1 MPTSST
7 RIAEKYAE
15 VILPLP
21 IAGTFTY
28 GIPAEM
34 APLLQRGCRVLVQ
47 FGRRKYYTGII
58 ADIHPH
64 PPKDYEVKPLM
75 ALLDPQPVIRF
86 PQLKFWEWISG
97 YYLCS
102 TGEVMKAALPAG
114 LKVESETFV
123 SLNEDFDKG
132 DADMKFSETQAII
145 IMALT
150 EKKRL
155 RVSELE
161 KATGIANLGHA
172 INRLLEIGAIEIDER
187 AVEHYRPHTE
197 TMVAVCAER
206 NDNDTLHSFFDLV
219 GRSARQER
227 LLVAYLEMSGW
238 MRADEPLRD
247 VEKKRLIEATGSTP
261 AIFKALTDKGIL
273 RTYKK
278 TVNRFNTGT
287 ASVTAPAVLSPAQ
300 DKAFR
305 EIDSAFRSN
314 ATVLLHGIT
323 GSGKTE
329 IYTHLIDRV
338 LADGN
343 QVLYLV
349 PEISL
354 TTQLTDRLRRVFGD
368 RLLVYHSKFSD
379 NERVDVWKRLLDS
392 RQPLI
397 VLGVR
402 SSVFLPFH
410 HLGLVII
417 DEEHEPSFKQ
427 YDPAP
432 RYNARDAAIVLAS
445 MHGAKTLLGSATPS
459 VETYYKALNGK
470 YALVSLEERFEGAT
484 LPDVEIVD
492 MRSQR
497 KQRINR
503 GILSGPLRLATEET
517 LKEGSQAIMFQN
529 RRGFAPVVVCR
540 ECGWTPKCVNC
551 DVSLVYHKNI
561 AQLRC
566 HYCGH
571 SAPLPAVCPACGQN
585 SIDIYGYGTERIA
598 EEMHEAFS
606 DYRVARMD
614 LDTTR
619 NKEAFQE
626 IIEEFSKKETD
637 ILVGTQMV
645 SKGLDFERV
654 KVVGVLNADTLL
666 NFPDFRSTERAFNM
680 LEQVAGRA
688 GRRAEKGKVIIQTT
702 APESEV
708 LGFVKRHD
716 YKGFYEAEIADRQR
730 YRYPPFTRVVN
741 IYLKHKDAATVDSL
755 AVSYTMA
762 LRRTFGQ
769 RVLGPE
775 KPYVSRVSTWYLQS
789 VMLKVESEASMAKV
803 KALLREIYIRMA
815 SDPRM
820 KQAMVYYDVDPV

>member
-1 MPTSST
+1 
-7 RIAEKYAE
+7 
-15 VILPLP
+15 
-21 IAGTFTY
+21 
-28 GIPAEM
+28 M

-300 DKAFR
+300 NKAFR

-803 KALLREIYIRMA
+803 KALLREIYIGMA

-820 KQAMVYYDVDPV
+820 KQAMLYYDVDPV